1 MSSNPIETCREQGV
15 YIKTAADA
23 DPIYMPLGFNYVPYV
38 PVKRTK
44 TTQTIKGSF
53 TQRSLPLF
61 NHGNG
66 IISWE
71 VPLTTRQKAQQVID
85 LYTNVN
91 LYLLEFYGKWNDSY
105 YVEFTKLEEK
115 TAQLG
120 GYVGLSGEFRV
131 SCVITETNFSCTTTP
146 AP

>member
-1 MSSNPIETCREQGV
+1 MSIEQCRTTGA

-38 PVKRTK
+38 APKRTK

-53 TQRSLPLF
+53 TQRSKPLF
-61 NHGNG
+61 NHGQG
-66 IISWE
+66 VIEWQVE
-71 VPLTTRQKAQQVID
+71 LTTKTKAQEIID
-85 LYTNVN
+85 VYMNDQ

-105 YVEFTKLEEK
+105 YVEFK
-115 TAQLG
+115 TLKQETSKLG
-120 GYVGLSGEFRV
+120 GYVGLSGTFRV
-131 SCVITETNFSCTTTP
+131 DCVITDINFSCTTP